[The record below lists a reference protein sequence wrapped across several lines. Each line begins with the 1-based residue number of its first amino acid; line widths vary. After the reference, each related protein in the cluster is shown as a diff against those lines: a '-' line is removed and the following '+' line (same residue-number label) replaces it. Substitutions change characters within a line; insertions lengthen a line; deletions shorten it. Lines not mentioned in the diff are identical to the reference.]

1 MTKCWCGTETT
12 AWEHP
17 DYEVCPKDGTFVL
30 KDGLRPND
38 LKDFYS
44 RRGYW
49 EEYVVEQFGFPSLE
63 ERGPAML
70 DRVDTWAKRIVEK
83 CHGKPPATLFEIGC
97 AEGTMLKE
105 MRRRGSD
112 VLGQEVDEA
121 TAAYVR
127 ETHDINCLSGLF
139 PKTRPTWPGP
149 AEELQQFEVVCG
161 FDVFEHV
168 PDPVEFLQ
176 RAWEHVEPNGLMVF
190 QTPWYRDEGPSF
202 KHFKAPEHLH
212 IWTAPAVIEVYRK
225 ANVPLQKITN
235 SHFAKDMLMW
245 SYK

>member
-1 MTKCWCGTETT
+1 MTKCWCGTETK
-12 AWEHP
+12 AWEHK

-30 KDGLRPND
+30 RDDVRVKDF
-38 LKDFYS
+38 KDFYS

-63 ERGPAML
+63 TREPELQA
-70 DRVDTWAKRIVEK
+70 RVRTWAQRIVQK
-83 CHGKPPATLFEIGC
+83 LDDSVPATLFEIGC

-112 VLGQEVDEA
+112 VLGQEVDEE

-127 ETHDINCLSGLF
+127 ETHDVNCLSGLF
-139 PKTRPTWPGP
+139 PQVRPKWPGP
-149 AEELQQFEVVCG
+149 SDEVQQFEVVCG

-168 PDPVEFLQ
+168 PDPVGFL
-176 RAWEHVEPNGLMVF
+176 RAAWEHVEPGGLMVF
-190 QTPWYRDEGPSF
+190 QTPWYRGEGPSF

-212 IWTAPAVIEVYRK
+212 IWTAPAVIEVYRA
-225 ANVPLQKITN
+225 ANVPLMKITD